1 MSLSASVSL
10 VPAWCAE
17 AGQLA
22 AALSA
27 GCIGTMFLVAGVAKL
42 RDHDTFLGTLASY
55 RLLPDW
61 SYESAAW
68 ALAIA
73 ETGVALLLF
82 SGFGALVGGLA
93 AATLL
98 VVFALAMG
106 VNVLRGRTDLS
117 CGCTPGVVSEKLS
130 WAVVL
135 RTVACAGVALV
146 PCVGLAAGGGLAL
159 PLWGQGVAGGVCL
172 YLLWQAIQVLP
183 PVQVPGSAGQEHSA

>member
-1 MSLSASVSL
+1 
-10 VPAWCAE
+10 
-17 AGQLA
+17 
-22 AALSA
+22 
-27 GCIGTMFLVAGVAKL
+27 MFLVAGVAKL

-61 SYESAAW
+61 SYESVAW
-68 ALAIA
+68 ALAVA